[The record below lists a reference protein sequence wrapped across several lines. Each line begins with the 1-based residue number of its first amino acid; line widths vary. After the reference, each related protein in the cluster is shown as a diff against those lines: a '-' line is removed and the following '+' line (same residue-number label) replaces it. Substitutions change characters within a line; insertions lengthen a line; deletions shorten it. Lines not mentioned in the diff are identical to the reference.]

1 MSLESRTVYVTDKNN
16 IPRKLIYDLER
27 KRVKNI
33 NLRIRSDETLFV
45 SASPLVAAK
54 SIDDFILSKSDFILK
69 SLSRFSEKRKWE
81 IDNKKYVSGESFYL
95 LGKQMR
101 LIVRQSN
108 QNHVEEDGVYITL
121 TCKRPED
128 YVLKKRLI
136 EKFFYQRCY
145 EELNGIIERSYPL
158 FKKYNVP
165 YPNLKI
171 RRMKTRWGSC
181 IPAKNQISLNVNLIH
196 FSERCIESVVIH
208 EFCHLRYPNHSKEF
222 YNFMTVLMPDWKE
235 RKKELD
241 ETVLN

>member
-1 MSLESRTVYVTDKNN
+1 MPLESRTIFVTDKNN

-81 IDNKKYVSGESFYL
+81 IDNKNYVSGESFYL

-128 YVLKKRLI
+128 YVLKRRLL
-136 EKFFYQRCY
+136 EKFFILKCY
-145 EELNGIIERSYPL
+145 EEFNKIIEETHTI

-165 YPNLKI
+165 YPSLKI

-181 IPAKNQISLNVNLIH
+181 IPSKKQITLNEKLIH

-208 EFCHLRYPNHSKEF
+208 EFCHFRYPNHSKEF
-222 YNFMTVLMPDWKE
+222 YNFMTILMPDWKE

-241 ETVLN
+241 DTII

>member
-1 MSLESRTVYVTDKNN
+1 MALESRTVVVTDKDNN
-16 IPRKLIYDLER
+16 PRKLTYDLER

-45 SASPLVAAK
+45 SASPLVTEQT
-54 SIDDFILSKSDFILK
+54 IDDFILSKSEFILK

-101 LIVRQSN
+101 LIVKQSH

-121 TCKRPED
+121 SCKCPED

-136 EKFFYQRCY
+136 EKFFILKCN
-145 EELNGIIERSYPL
+145 EEFNKIIKKNYPV
-158 FKKYNVP
+158 FKKYNVA
-165 YPNLKI
+165 YPSLKI

-181 IPAKNQISLNVNLIH
+181 IPSKKLITLNENLIH

-208 EFCHLRYPNHSKEF
+208 EFCHFRYPNHSKEF
-222 YNFMTVLMPDWKE
+222 YNFMTILMPDWKA
-235 RKKELD
+235 RKEELD
-241 ETVLN
+241 ETVLL

>member
-1 MSLESRTVYVTDKNN
+1 MSLESRSVFLTDKNN
-16 IPRKLIYDLER
+16 IPRKLTYELER

-45 SASPLVAAK
+45 SASPVVAVNT
-54 SIDDFILSKSDFILK
+54 IDDFILSKSDFILK
-69 SLSRFSEKRKWE
+69 SLNRFSEKRKWE
-81 IDNKKYVSGESFYL
+81 IDNKKYVSGECFYL

-101 LIVRQSN
+101 LIVKQAN
-108 QNHVEEDGVYITL
+108 QNHVEEDGIYITL
-121 TCKRPED
+121 TCKRSDD
-128 YVLKKRLI
+128 YLLKKRLI
-136 EKFFYQRCY
+136 EKFFCLRCY
-145 EELNGIIERSYPL
+145 EEFNKIIEKCYPL
-158 FKKYNVP
+158 FKKYKVP

-181 IPAKNQISLNVNLIH
+181 IPSKKQITLNENLIH

-208 EFCHLRYPNHSKEF
+208 EFCHFRYPNHSKEF
-222 YNFMTVLMPDWKE
+222 YNFMTILMPDWKE

>member
-1 MSLESRTVYVTDKNN
+1 MSLESRSVIITDKNN
-16 IPRKLIYDLER
+16 IPRKLTYELER

-45 SASPLVAAK
+45 SASPVVAVNT
-54 SIDDFILSKSDFILK
+54 IDDFILSKSDFILK
-69 SLSRFSEKRKWE
+69 SLNRFSEKRKWE

-101 LIVRQSN
+101 LIVKQAN

-121 TCKRPED
+121 SCRYPDD

-145 EELNGIIERSYPL
+145 EEFNKIIERSYSL
-158 FKKYNVP
+158 FKKYKVP

-181 IPAKNQISLNVNLIH
+181 IPSKNQITLNENLIH

-208 EFCHLRYPNHSKEF
+208 EFCHFRYPNHSKEF
-222 YNFMTVLMPDWKE
+222 YNFMTILMPDWKE

>member
-1 MSLESRTVYVTDKNN
+1 MSLESRSVFLTDKNN
-16 IPRKLIYDLER
+16 IPRKLTYELER

-45 SASPLVAAK
+45 SASPLVAVNT
-54 SIDDFILSKSDFILK
+54 IDDFILSKSDFILK
-69 SLSRFSEKRKWE
+69 SLNRFSEKRKWE

-101 LIVRQSN
+101 LIVKQAD
-108 QNHVEEDGVYITL
+108 QNHVEEDGIYITL
-121 TCKRPED
+121 TCKCSDD
-128 YVLKKRLI
+128 YLLKKRLI
-136 EKFFYQRCY
+136 EKFFYKKCK
-145 EELNGIIERSYPL
+145 EEFNRIIERSYPL
-158 FKKYNVP
+158 FKKYKVP

-181 IPAKNQISLNVNLIH
+181 ILSKNQITLNEKLIH

-208 EFCHLRYPNHSKEF
+208 EFCHFRYPNHSKEF
-222 YNFMTVLMPDWKE
+222 YNFMTILMPDWKE

-241 ETVLN
+241 ETLLN

>member
-1 MSLESRTVYVTDKNN
+1 MSLESRSVFLTDKNN
-16 IPRKLIYDLER
+16 MPRKLTYELER

-45 SASPLVAAK
+45 SASPVVAVNT
-54 SIDDFILSKSDFILK
+54 IDDFILSKSDFILK
-69 SLSRFSEKRKWE
+69 SLNRFSEKRRWE

-101 LIVRQSN
+101 LIVKQAE
-108 QNHVEEDGVYITL
+108 QNHVEEDGIYITL
-121 TCKRPED
+121 SCKRSDD
-128 YVLKKRLI
+128 YLLKKRLI
-136 EKFFYQRCY
+136 EKFFCLRCY
-145 EELNGIIERSYPL
+145 EEFNKIIERCYPL
-158 FKKYNVP
+158 FKKYKVP

-181 IPAKNQISLNVNLIH
+181 IPSKKQITLNENLIH
-196 FSERCIESVVIH
+196 FSARCIESVVIH
-208 EFCHLRYPNHSKEF
+208 EFCHFRYPNHSKEF
-222 YNFMTVLMPDWKE
+222 YNFMTILMPDWKE

>member
-1 MSLESRTVYVTDKNN
+1 MALESRTIFVTDNN
-16 IPRKLIYDLER
+16 NKLRKLTYELER

-33 NLRIRSDETLFV
+33 NLRIRSDESIFV
-45 SASPLVAAK
+45 SASPFVAVK
-54 SIDDFILSKSDFILK
+54 TIDDFILSKSDFILK

-101 LIVRQSN
+101 LIVKHAN
-108 QNHVEEDGVYITL
+108 QNHVEEDGIYITL
-121 TCKRPED
+121 ACKRSDD
-128 YVLKKRLI
+128 YLLKKRLI
-136 EKFFYQRCY
+136 EKFFCLRCY
-145 EELNGIIERSYPL
+145 EEFNKIIERCYPL
-158 FKKYNVP
+158 FKKYKVP

-171 RRMKTRWGSC
+171 KRMKTRWGSC
-181 IPAKNQISLNVNLIH
+181 IPSKNQITLNENLIH

-241 ETVLN
+241 ETILN